1 MNFRP
6 LATIIMV
13 LTGLL
18 VFGPVANA
26 GPVAIVGGGYNLGGA
41 FSTLDV
47 LSVDVLTLA
56 TSSLLTGL
64 PSPAVGV
71 AVGDGKLFTS
81 DGTIV
86 TVRLNPGGGPPTF
99 VDDFDL
105 PSLGDGWVYYDLSYW
120 AGSLFAVADLVDQG
134 LILQLDPSTG
144 DIVSAWDLSHRIT
157 SLEIGSSLTGVVVD
171 GLSNVYSVVLD
182 PSSPALLSES
192 VLFAPGLGIGGVPMG
207 IATEGDASLASIFYV
222 TDNYG
227 ALHTFDALGNEIG
240 TGIQVYGNGVDTV
253 EVTGL
258 AAAIPEPA
266 TWAMMAAGLGL
277 AVAGRRRGRKV

>member
-157 SLEIGSSLTGVVVD
+157 SLEIGSSLTGCRWFEQRLL
-171 GLSNVYSVVLD
+171 GCARSVE
-182 PSSPALLSES
+182 PGTPQRERSFRARAGYWRSSH
-192 VLFAPGLGIGGVPMG
+192 G
-207 IATEGDASLASIFYV
+207 
-222 TDNYG
+222 
-227 ALHTFDALGNEIG
+227 HRH
-240 TGIQVYGNGVDTV
+240 
-253 EVTGL
+253 
-258 AAAIPEPA
+258 
-266 TWAMMAAGLGL
+266 
-277 AVAGRRRGRKV
+277 GR